1 MLATSPNSSCTTRR
15 CREHSGTSPSCP
27 ARTQQEALEPK
38 VSGVY
43 LMRLDTAGGGEN
55 HLSPS
60 ASVLDHLGVDHPDG
74 LEKTPTTTPLDPSV
88 SAPCPADSQNHTA
101 SRSGANTVSRSA
113 QQPDRTAC
121 SARQGWDRGGTASS
135 RSKRRDE
142 SCGKYAGDGALRNA
156 GSGQTAH
163 RSASAPRAPSICC
176 RNCRL
181 HPEAQRRRAVTWPVQ
196 RRLNRSS
203 GDRGG
208 IPVPLL

>member
-1 MLATSPNSSCTTRR
+1 MARQHIRLKNRGRSPADVAQHLLHQHLVLRSRD
-15 CREHSGTSPSCP
+15 
-27 ARTQQEALEPK
+27 
-38 VSGVY
+38 
-43 LMRLDTAGGGEN
+43 LDE
-55 HLSPS
+55 
-60 ASVLDHLGVDHPDG
+60 
-74 LEKTPTTTPLDPSV
+74 LEKTPATTPRPPSV

-101 SRSGANTVSRSA
+101 SRSGAHTDSRSA

-181 HPEAQRRRAVTWPVQ
+181 HPEAQHRRAVTWPVQ